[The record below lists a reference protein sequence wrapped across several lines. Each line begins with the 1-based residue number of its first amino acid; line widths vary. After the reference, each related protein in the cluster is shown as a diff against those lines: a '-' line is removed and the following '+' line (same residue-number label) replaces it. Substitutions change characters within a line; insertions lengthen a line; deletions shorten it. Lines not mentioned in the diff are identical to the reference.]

1 MKIYISILLLFVIT
15 LCNAQTIN
23 IPDANF
29 KAKLLTATYSNYVA
43 GTGWV
48 SSNPTASVKIDT
60 NNDFQIQQNEV
71 ANITYLNIDS
81 SNISSLEGL
90 QYFTNLKLLFCNYN
104 TIAIISPVG
113 LSNLE
118 GLNIGANQLSTFN
131 LSGFTNLKIYNCSGN
146 LFTSLDFSGLPSLE
160 DLSCLGNQLTSLNIS
175 NLTNL
180 TRLNCQTNQ
189 LTNLDLSNNPL
200 ISNLVC
206 NNNLITNLDLRNN
219 PLIST
224 IGCGYN
230 NNLTS
235 IFIKNGAAQTFNPS
249 FCWLG
254 NPNLNY
260 ICADPAEIPALQSF
274 LASCGITQP
283 ITIDSSCTLGT
294 LDFGDAVTVSI
305 TPNPSNGLYKIDFN
319 NALAQNTTIEVY
331 NLLGQK
337 IYENNIN
344 NTDSY
349 LLDITSIA
357 SGNYL
362 LKISYNGQ
370 VISKKLIKL

>member
-1 MKIYISILLLFVIT
+1 MKIYTSILLLFVIT

-29 KAKLLTATYSNYVA
+29 KAKLLSATYSNYVA
-43 GTGWV
+43 GTGWI

-60 NNDFQIQQNEV
+60 NNDFQIQQSEV
-71 ANITYLNIDS
+71 ANITYLSIDN
-81 SNISSLEGL
+81 SNISSLEGI
-90 QYFTNLKLLFCNYN
+90 QYFTNLKLLRCNNN
-104 TIAIISPVG
+104 TIAMISPTG

-118 GLNIGANQLSTFN
+118 ELNIGSNQLSTFN
-131 LSGFTNLKIYNCSGN
+131 LSGFSNLKVYNCSDN
-146 LFTSLDFSGLPSLE
+146 FFTSLDISGSPSLE
-160 DLSCLGNQLTSLNIS
+160 VLWCIHNHLTSLNVS
-175 NLTNL
+175 NLPNL
-180 TRLNCQTNQ
+180 KRLNCENNL
-189 LTNLDLSNNPL
+189 LTNLDLSNNTLL
-200 ISNLVC
+200 IDLYCSVNQL
-206 NNNLITNLDLRNN
+206 TNLDLRNN

-235 IFIKNGAAQTFNPS
+235 IFIKNGAGQTFNPS
-249 FCWLG
+249 FCWSG

-274 LASCGITQP
+274 LAGCGITQP

-294 LDFGDAVTVSI
+294 LDFGDSATVII
-305 TPNPSNGLYKIDFN
+305 TPNPSNGLYKIDFK
-319 NALAQNTTIEVY
+319 NAQAQNTTIEVY

-337 IYENNIN
+337 IYENKIN

-362 LKISYNGQ
+362 LKISNNGQ
-370 VISKKLIKL
+370 VISQKLIKL